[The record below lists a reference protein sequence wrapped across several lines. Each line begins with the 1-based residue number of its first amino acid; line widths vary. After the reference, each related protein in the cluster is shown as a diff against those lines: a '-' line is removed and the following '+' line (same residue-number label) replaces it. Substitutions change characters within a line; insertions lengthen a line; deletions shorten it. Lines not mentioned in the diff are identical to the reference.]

1 MTAAKW
7 FCICGKPCKLGER
20 CSDRCS
26 YILSKLD
33 SPLGLNM
40 TQPRAI
46 KFFGRIYDKRQQA
59 LSKPVTKKRK

>member
-7 FCICGKPCKLGER
+7 FCICGEPCELGEC

-46 KFFGRIYDKRQQA
+46 RFFGRIYDQKQQA
-59 LSKPVTKKRK
+59 LSQPDTERCK